1 MCVCVSTQSDVVVER
16 KVELEIV
23 VRGRVRNG
31 EEARVG
37 WRAFQAGTYTSCSLR
52 VGRQGGGEKRE
63 QG

>member
-1 MCVCVSTQSDVVVER
+1 MYVDTKRCGGGE
-16 KVELEIV
+16 E
-23 VRGRVRNG
+23 GRVRNG

-37 WRAFQAGTYTSCSLR
+37 WRAFQAGIYTSCSLR